1 MAEFPASRR
10 ASSQPLAQGGRF
22 LNRWDRG
29 GGNPPAHPRRGHHGD
44 TAPTKASSRS
54 QLSSLE
60 SKQCCWG
67 HVKKMCIHRREEV
80 AGPLPPNFSVPREP
94 KSSRRQGGQHW
105 HLQVP
110 RAPVPEPSG
119 ETLLE
124 PPPRPADP
132 GVLAVFSPAAG
143 SRLDGG
149 GLLTCSASGKRG
161 VPFCA
166 GPRSALEK
174 ASAKQALY
182 RSCRRNHIHTNRSIR
197 YPSPRRCCVT
207 NEPQAWRSRMRPEG
221 QRFRLGASGLGWVC
235 SGW

>member
-10 ASSQPLAQGGRF
+10 ASIQPLARGGRF

-80 AGPLPPNFSVPREP
+80 AGPLPQNLSVPREP

-124 PPPRPADP
+124 PPPWPADP
-132 GVLAVFSPAAG
+132 GVLTVSTQQQGPGWMGADFSLALPLG
-143 SRLDGG
+143 RGG
-149 GLLTCSASGKRG
+149 CLSVLAPGLLWKRLQL
-161 VPFCA
+161 
-166 GPRSALEK
+166 S
-174 ASAKQALY
+174 
-182 RSCRRNHIHTNRSIR
+182 
-197 YPSPRRCCVT
+197 RRCTDPAVET
-207 NEPQAWRSRMRPEG
+207 TSTHT
-221 QRFRLGASGLGWVC
+221 GASVIRRHGGAA
-235 SGW
+235 

>member
-10 ASSQPLAQGGRF
+10 ASIQPLARGGRF

-29 GGNPPAHPRRGHHGD
+29 GGNPPSHPRRGHHGD
-44 TAPTKASSRS
+44 TAPTKASSHS

-80 AGPLPPNFSVPREP
+80 AGPLPQNFSVPHEP

-132 GVLAVFSPAAG
+132 GVLAVSAQQQGPGWMGADFSPALPLG
-143 SRLDGG
+143 
-149 GLLTCSASGKRG
+149 RG
-161 VPFCA
+161 AFCA

-182 RSCRRNHIHTNRSIR
+182 RSCRRDHIHTYRSIR
-197 YPSPRRCCVT
+197 YPSPWRCCVT